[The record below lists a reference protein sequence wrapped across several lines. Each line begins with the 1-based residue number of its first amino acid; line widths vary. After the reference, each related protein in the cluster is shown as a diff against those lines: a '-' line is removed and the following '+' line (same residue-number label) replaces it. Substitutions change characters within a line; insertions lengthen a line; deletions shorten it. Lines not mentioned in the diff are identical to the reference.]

1 MGKKK
6 ETTRTEIKE
15 LGRIKALDR
24 LFEGSGFV
32 NSKTTILP
40 DDKDGCNWITT
51 NKIMMEGVDFD
62 LTYTPVKYLGYKA
75 ALYAMGYI
83 YARCAKPYSLDF
95 SIGVSSKFSFEHIDW
110 LWTGIRAA
118 AKTHSV
124 EHLTLDLVPSMSGLM
139 ISCAASGKLD
149 LSVAEKIPPLSPN
162 SLICINGNLGSACMG
177 FYVLEREKAAFTG
190 AQPQLEKYKYPLSQ
204 YFTPEIDPSVLEYFR
219 EAGIWPS
226 AGYFITRGLGDAVLQ
241 MAKDNGCGANIF
253 LEKIPVAP
261 EARAVSEEINIDI
274 VTAIING
281 GDDCRLMY
289 VFPLEYHDK
298 IRKEFPFL
306 EIIGHTTKEG
316 CFLVSPDGNPL
327 QIKAQGW
334 Q

>member
-139 ISCAASGKLD
+139 ISCTASGKLD

-219 EAGIWPS
+219 EAEIWPS